1 LSDARTTFPQ
11 CLEAVLIAELVDCD
25 AWARL
30 AELATGFNQSE
41 MAEQFRMAVIHE
53 DEHRT
58 FIRRMLEEELKA
70 EAGTTN

>member
-30 AELATGFNQSE
+30 AELATGFHQSE
-41 MAEQFRMAVIHE
+41 MAEQFRMAMID

-58 FIRRMLEEELKA
+58 FIRSVLEEELKA
-70 EAGTTN
+70 EAGTT